1 MRVRFTPRAL
11 AELDG
16 VLDYIAARSPQGA
29 ARVRDRVRA
38 ALAALSEQPG
48 TGARTSNPR
57 LRRLVL
63 RPYPYL
69 LFYEARDAE
78 VVVIGLRHAARD
90 PGTMP
95 GAGGVGDEESGGEDD
110 GGDGTDQEGSL
121 P

>member
-1 MRVRFTPRAL
+1 VRIRFTPRAL

-16 VLDYIAARSPQGA
+16 VLGYVAARSPQGA
-29 ARVRDRVRA
+29 QRVGDRVRA
-38 ALAALSEQPG
+38 ALAALAEHPG
-48 TGARTSNPR
+48 MGERTSNPR

-69 LFYEARDAE
+69 LFYEAGDAE

-90 PGTMP
+90 PRTMP
-95 GAGGVGDEESGGEDD
+95 GAGGAGDD
-110 GGDGTDQEGSL
+110 GSGEGGTDREGGL

>member
-1 MRVRFTPRAL
+1 MRVRLTPQAL

-16 VLDYIAARSPQGA
+16 VLGHIGVQSPQGA
-29 ARVRDRVRA
+29 QRVGDRVRA
-38 ALAALSEQPG
+38 ALDALVEHPG
-48 TGARTSNPR
+48 LGARTTDPR

-69 LFYEARDAE
+69 LFYEAREAE

-95 GAGGVGDEESGGEDD
+95 GAGGADDEGNA
-110 GGDGTDQEGSL
+110 

>member
-38 ALAALSEQPG
+38 ALAALAEQPG

-69 LFYEARDAE
+69 LFYEAREAE

-95 GAGGVGDEESGGEDD
+95 GAGGADDEGSGE
-110 GGDGTDQEGSL
+110 DGTDQESGL

>member
-1 MRVRFTPRAL
+1 MRVRFTRQAL

-16 VLDYIAARSPQGA
+16 VLGVVAAHSPQGA
-29 ARVRDRVRA
+29 ARVGDRIRA
-38 ALAALSEQPG
+38 ALDALAEHPG
-48 TGARTSNPR
+48 MGARTTNPR

-63 RPYPYL
+63 RPFPYL

-95 GAGGVGDEESGGEDD
+95 GTGGADDEENGDTEGGGQED
-110 GGDGTDQEGSL
+110 L